1 MKQNVRDHGAVGDGT
16 TVDTDAIQKGID
28 ACAES
33 GGGVVAVEAGRY
45 VVGTIRL
52 RSHVCLHLH
61 AGAVLLS
68 ILNLDDFPNTASEY
82 TSYWGAYETYKAILY
97 AEGEQN
103 VSVVGEGAID
113 GRCEELDIEI
123 GYPSF
128 SLRPRLIH
136 FRGCSRVTI
145 RGIELRNSATWTQ
158 HYRFCSNVT
167 ISGVTV
173 QSRDNPDIEE
183 ARFARRFG
191 LNQDGLDI
199 DSCSNVHVSDCHI
212 NSGDDAVCLK
222 SRSGV
227 VCENVTV
234 TNCTLSANASGIKLG
249 TESNGGFRNVI
260 VSNCAIYD
268 TRMGGISISEVDGG
282 VCENIVVSGI
292 VMDNIK
298 GAAVFVC
305 LNNRARPL
313 ERDGEKPPVGSLRN
327 VHLSGI
333 IATRIGGVT
342 SDDVDDFRRIG
353 CSITGIPGQPVRGIT
368 VRDCRFRFIG
378 GGSPDTCLDPV
389 PETLDVYPNSRMF
402 GGDLPAY
409 GFYCR
414 HVEDLRLCDLDLQVD
429 EVDTRPAIVVDD
441 VHRARIEGL
450 RTSLGEGEEPVR
462 LINTTD
468 VLVGD

>member
-1 MKQNVRDHGAVGDGT
+1 MRQNVRDYGATGDGT
-16 TVDTDAIQKGID
+16 TVDTEAIQRGID

-33 GGGVVAVEAGRY
+33 GGGIVDVDPGRY
-45 VVGTIRL
+45 VVGTLRL

-68 ILNLDDFPNTASEY
+68 SLDLDDFPNTASDY
-82 TSYWGAYETYKAILY
+82 PSYWGTYETYKALLY

-103 VSVVGEGAID
+103 VGVVGEGAID
-113 GRCEELDIEI
+113 GRCDELDIEI

-136 FRGCSRVTI
+136 FRGCSRVTV
-145 RGIELRNSATWTQ
+145 RGIELRNSATWVQ
-158 HYRFCSNVT
+158 HYRLCTDLT

-173 QSRDNPDIEE
+173 ESRDNPDIEE

-227 VCENVTV
+227 VCENVAV

-249 TESNGGFRNVI
+249 TESNGGFRNVAI
-260 VSNCAIYD
+260 SNCTIHD

-282 VCENIVVSGI
+282 VCENIVVSNI

-298 GAAVFVC
+298 GAAIFVC
-305 LNNRARPL
+305 LNGRGRPL
-313 ERDGEKPPVGSLRN
+313 ELEGEKPPVGALRN
-327 VHLSGI
+327 VVISNI
-333 IATRIGGVT
+333 IATRIGGIT
-342 SDDVDDFRRIG
+342 SNDVADFRRIG
-353 CSITGIPGQPVRGIT
+353 CSITGIPDHPVRGIT
-368 VRDCRFRFIG
+368 VRNCRLRFIG
-378 GGSPDTCLDPV
+378 GGSVDTCLAPV
-389 PETLDVYPNSRMF
+389 PETIDVYPNSRMF

-414 HVEDLRLCDLDLQVD
+414 HVEDLRLCDLDLHFD
-429 EVDTRPAIVVDD
+429 EPDTRPAIVLDD
-441 VHRARIEGL
+441 VRRARIEGL
-450 RTSLGEGEEPVR
+450 CASHSEGQEPVR
-462 LINTTD
+462 LIDTAE
-468 VLVGD
+468 VVVKE